1 MAITNNGTKVSI
13 QADRLPSGYTKPT
26 VTTFTDHE
34 YIRTATLTVDR
45 ATVYSATKTTTM
57 ANILANASIGVTKQV
72 TDLVTADFDAAKTIA
87 IFADLYDID
96 TNLKVSQSGD
106 FYGNG
111 DDDFVCYVRIY
122 VKGA

>member
-1 MAITNNGTKVSI
+1 MAITNNGTKVTI
-13 QADRLPSGYTKPT
+13 QSDKLPVGYTLPT

-57 ANILANASIGVTKQV
+57 ANILANATIGVTKQV
-72 TDLVTADFDAAKTIA
+72 TDLVTADFDATNTIT
-87 IFADLYDID
+87 IFADIYDID
-96 TNLKVSQSGD
+96 TNLKVSQTGD

-111 DDDFVCYVRIY
+111 DDDFVCYVKIY

>member
-1 MAITNNGTKVSI
+1 MAITNNGTKVSVNS
-13 QADRLPSGYTKPT
+13 DKLPVGYTRPT

-34 YIRTATLTVDR
+34 YIRTEILSVDR

-72 TDLVTADFDAAKTIA
+72 TDLVTADFDAAKTIT
-87 IFADLYDID
+87 IFADMYDID
-96 TNLKVSQSGD
+96 TNLKVSQTGD

-111 DDDFVCYVRIY
+111 DDDFLCYVKIY